1 VTSATASRNQAT
13 RPGRL
18 LAWVRRWQQRLS
30 DHVHATGDSPTRR
43 HGWQVTLVTGRAGF
57 DGPIYRDPRVG
68 RLAAL
73 RATPL
78 LADATGPDARP
89 GGNQ

>member
-30 DHVHATGDSPTRR
+30 DRVQATGDSLTRQ
-43 HGWQVTLVTGRAGF
+43 HGWQVTPVTGRAGF
-57 DGPIYRDPRVG
+57 DGRIYRDPRFG
-68 RLAAL
+68 RLAAI
-73 RATPL
+73 RATRL

-89 GGNQ
+89 RR